1 MNPIKWILFL
11 TSKRWL
17 NKSNRKLMLIC
28 EVYISAFFLS
38 WRKLRDSIAP
48 QSHIHRCDL
57 TSQLAKFAT
66 LSMLATFPCLAY
78 KHNAEWWSIFC
89 KPTVVEFPSENN
101 HLWTWREY
109 LSICILGKK
118 RHSLT
123 NLKLKIHR
131 KYKAIKKR
139 KSIFVLFYLRSFE
152 ILGNIK
158 CTNK

>member
-1 MNPIKWILFL
+1 
-11 TSKRWL
+11 
-17 NKSNRKLMLIC
+17 MLIC

-57 TSQLAKFAT
+57 TSQPAKFAT